1 MFKEFQKALKKQ
13 FKTMNRPPLFVVDI
27 EPDKLWEKYLA
38 SFPPGTNEV
47 YRERAEHDC
56 SCCRGFIKKA
66 GGLVALK
73 DNELVSIWDMKV
85 DGFYQVVADEM
96 SKFVKKAKIKDLF
109 LHYEKSVGTLY
120 NRESVDGEI
129 LTWNHFH
136 VDLPEACTVRRG
148 SEIAPAIGEYRESR
162 NVLKRGLTELT
173 EESMQI
179 VLELISQDSL
189 YRGNE
194 FKQPIER
201 FLKLK
206 KQFDKLPKK
215 KQDNYCWVTAT
226 NPVARLRNTAIG
238 QLLINLSEGM
248 DLDLAVKKYEAIVA
262 PANYKRPKSLITPR
276 MIKDAQKKIE
286 ELGLEEALHRRH
298 ATVSDVNINDIL
310 FTDRSVKKQKG
321 VFDELI
327 DKAPVQPKKLSKIE
341 EVSIEDFIENIVPKA
356 EKIEL
361 LVENKHNNNFMSIL
375 APQNGF
381 EKQLFKW
388 PNLFSWSY
396 NNNMADSMKERV
408 KRMGGN
414 VDGVI
419 RFSLQW
425 NEDGQDQND
434 LDAHCV
440 EPGGNRIHYPN
451 KGRRHRSSGMLDVDI
466 VNPGTK
472 VAVENIIHTDPRS
485 MRPGKYQYLVHCF
498 SYRGG
503 VGGFR
508 AEIEFDGVVHSFN
521 YPKTM
526 SPNEFVTVA
535 EVQMD
540 KNGMFTM
547 TRSLDHVQESR
558 EVWGVTTNQ
567 FHEVSMIMHSPNFWG
582 GNKIG
587 NKHYFFILNKCR
599 TEDQMRGFYNEFLL
613 DDFTQHRKV
622 FEVLGNAL
630 KVDPS
635 EEQLSGLGFSVTQ
648 RNSIVCKVSGSFSRT
663 VKINF

>member
-1 MFKEFQKALKKQ
+1 
-13 FKTMNRPPLFVVDI
+13 
-27 EPDKLWEKYLA
+27 
-38 SFPPGTNEV
+38 
-47 YRERAEHDC
+47 
-56 SCCRGFIKKA
+56 
-66 GGLVALK
+66 
-73 DNELVSIWDMKV
+73 
-85 DGFYQVVADEM
+85 
-96 SKFVKKAKIKDLF
+96 
-109 LHYEKSVGTLY
+109 
-120 NRESVDGEI
+120 
-129 LTWNHFH
+129 
-136 VDLPEACTVRRG
+136 VDLPEACTVRLG
-148 SEIAPAIGEYRESR
+148 SEIAPAVGEYRESL

-179 VLELISQDSL
+179 VLDLISQDSL

-194 FKQPIER
+194 FKQTIEK

-215 KQDNYCWVTAT
+215 KQDNYCWSAAT
-226 NPVARLRNTAIG
+226 NPAARLRNMAIG

-248 DLDLAVKKYEAIVA
+248 DLDLAVKKYESIVA
-262 PANYKRPKSLITPR
+262 PANYKRPKALITPR

-286 ELGLEEALHRRH
+286 ELGLEDALHRRH
-298 ATVSDVNINDIL
+298 ATVADVNINDIL

-327 DKAPVQPKKLSKIE
+327 EKTPVQPKKLSKIE

-408 KRMGGN
+408 KRMGGD

-434 LDAHCV
+434 LDAHCL
-440 EPGGNRIHYPN
+440 EPGRHLIHYQN
-451 KGRRHRSSGMLDVDI
+451 KGRVHRSSGKLDVDI
-466 VNPGTK
+466 IHPGDK
-472 VAVENIIHTDPRS
+472 VAVENIIHTNLNS
-485 MRPGKYQYLVHCF
+485 MPVGVYKYMVHCF
-498 SYRGG
+498 TDHGG

-508 AEIEFDGVVHSFN
+508 AEIEFNGVIHSFN
-521 YPKTM
+521 YQKPIRQSEK
-526 SPNEFVTVA
+526 VVVA
-535 EVQMD
+535 EVMRHPTGLLEMI
-540 KNGMFTM
+540 K
-547 TRSLDHVQESR
+547 SLGHSQENR

-567 FHEVSMIMHSPNFWG
+567 FHEVSMIMNSPNFWG
-582 GNKIG
+582 GNKVG

-613 DDFTQHRKV
+613 DDFTKHRKV

-648 RNSIVCKVSGSFSRT
+648 RNSVICRVSGSFSRT